1 MTIVKFCTFLFLISF
16 FSATSQVAENN
27 QQTFSDLVLESDN
40 LKTAYFST
48 DLTITKDWDT
58 YMNSNNITD
67 NSIMSLDYV
76 DTESISNKLNMAY
89 PFKRRRH
96 PMEKTGRILTYIGV
110 PLAIIGGIMVAGAD
124 ELYYECVNGNCSG
137 DARGGFGVVM
147 LGAGAGLAGTG
158 TVLWVI
164 GSKK

>member
-1 MTIVKFCTFLFLISF
+1 MTIVKFSIFLLLFSF
-16 FSATSQVAENN
+16 FSATSQVVENN
-27 QQTFSDLVLESDN
+27 QQTFSDLVLESGN
-40 LKTAYFST
+40 FKTDYVST
-48 DLTITKDWDT
+48 DLTIPKDWDT
-58 YMNSNNITD
+58 YMNSSNITD
-67 NSIMSLDYV
+67 NSIMSLDYIE
-76 DTESISNKLNMAY
+76 TESISNKLNMEY

-110 PLAIIGGIMVAGAD
+110 PLAIIGGVMVAGAD

-158 TVLWVI
+158 TVLWII

>member
-1 MTIVKFCTFLFLISF
+1 MTLKKPILSLSLILTISF
-16 FSATSQVAENN
+16 AMAQESPLNYSYYKTLELNTPSSQLSYVGVNGNYFNSTYSQIDPSFPRAGSKLENYDF
-27 QQTFSDLVLESDN
+27 QDVTQR
-40 LKTAYFST
+40 
-48 DLTITKDWDT
+48 
-58 YMNSNNITD
+58 
-67 NSIMSLDYV
+67 
-76 DTESISNKLNMAY
+76 LNMEY
-89 PFKRRRH
+89 PFKKRRH

-158 TVLWVI
+158 AVLWII